1 MVKYDDETQRLAKT
15 LITEAEANAMM
26 KCINYQNMNDA
37 SIYKPYLNGW
47 TATDADEIKTLNS
60 LVEKGYA
67 TCGKPIKN
75 TDLKTY
81 SLTLD
86 GLNVLSAYLKV
97 YIYAT
102 GASLPNREWV
112 EDDILELMQGAAK
125 QYGASEAS
133 AERIADAARLP
144 KELTVK
150 GLRKL
155 NEQGYVKKTGHGWIL
170 TDKGL
175 NKN

>member
-1 MVKYDDETQRLAKT
+1 MFRYDDETQRLARM

-26 KCINYQNMNDA
+26 KCINYQNTNDA
-37 SIYKPYLNGW
+37 SIYKPHLNGW
-47 TATDADEIKTLNS
+47 TATNWDEIKALEG
-60 LVEKGYA
+60 LVTKGYVA
-67 TCGKPIKN
+67 RGITPLSKFY
-75 TDLKTY
+75 TY
-81 SLTLD
+81 RLTLD

-102 GASLPNREWV
+102 GASYPNREWI
-112 EDDILELMQGAAK
+112 EDDILEFMQGVAK
-125 QYGASEAS
+125 QYGVSEAS

-144 KELTVK
+144 KELTTK